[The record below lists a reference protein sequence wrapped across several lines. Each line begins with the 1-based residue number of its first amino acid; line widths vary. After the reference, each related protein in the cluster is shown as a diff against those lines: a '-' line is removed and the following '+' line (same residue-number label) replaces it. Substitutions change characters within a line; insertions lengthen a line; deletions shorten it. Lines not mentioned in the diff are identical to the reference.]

1 MKVFSR
7 ILSLVSVLVLFF
19 TGCQEYDDTEIK
31 GRVDN
36 LESKVTELRLLVE
49 KINSN
54 LTSLVTAVDALN
66 NQDQIVSV
74 EKLPAGNGYTI
85 TFKKS
90 GTITIYNGEK
100 GLDGKNGTDGL
111 DGKDG
116 KSPVISISQDSDGK
130 YYWTLDGEWLL
141 VNGQKVPATAEVTVP
156 KIKVEDGK
164 FLFSTNGTDWVV
176 IGDAGTSG
184 IGLIKNVRE
193 DVENNSVIIELSD
206 REIVIPKGQNFA
218 LVIKADEIGI
228 KAGETVN
235 VEYSLISADNAIV
248 RALPENGYTV
258 KVNPISATK
267 GQLSITAPSPV
278 VDASILIVA
287 VNGNGVM
294 SGKILSIAEGKL
306 DVKADATPV
315 PAEGGSVTVEI
326 TTNLDYE
333 IVIPESAKTWIT
345 LVETKAL
352 RTDNVTFSVAQNT
365 EATQRTA
372 EVEVRVDGAKVQSFN
387 IVQQAK
393 VVVEEKWK
401 TVDLK
406 SLYQD
411 SAYLAAST
419 SWGNFTSSDNWT
431 TTTTKLFEVKNI
443 FEGESVESVVGLSG
457 GTNAPGQLESPS
469 ISGGCKKL
477 RIEYGYHT
485 MPKSMQ
491 KGISINVKLT
501 SASGAELYNDNII
514 VEYGDGV
521 AFATLKDKK
530 QSWEKELKVDGNFK
544 VTIKNNCPS
553 NKTAQAYD
561 TFDILSVSWISCLNS
576 LLSGKSSGR
585 LL

>member
-36 LESKVTELRLLVE
+36 LESQVTELRLLVE

-258 KVNPISATK
+258 KVNSISATK

-333 IVIPESAKTWIT
+333 IVIPEAAKTWIT

-372 EVEVRVDGAKVQSFN
+372 EVEVRVDGAKLQSFN

-530 QSWEKELKVDGNFK
+530 QSWEKELKVEGDFK

-561 TFDILSVSWISCLNS
+561 TFDILSVSWISCLN
-576 LLSGKSSGR
+576 
-585 LL
+585 

>member
-36 LESKVTELRLLVE
+36 LESQVTELRLLVE

-469 ISGGCKKL
+469 ISCGCKKL

-561 TFDILSVSWISCLNS
+561 TFDILSVSWISF
-576 LLSGKSSGR
+576 
-585 LL
+585 

>member
-36 LESKVTELRLLVE
+36 LESQVTELRLLVE

-66 NQDQIVSV
+66 NQDKIVSV

-100 GLDGKNGTDGL
+100 GLDGKNGTDGS

-193 DVENNSVIIELSD
+193 DVENNSVVIELSD

-278 VDASILIVA
+278 VDASILIVS

-315 PAEGGSVTVEI
+315 PAGGGSVTVEI

-333 IVIPESAKTWIT
+333 IVIPEAAKTWIT

-561 TFDILSVSWISCLNS
+561 TFDILSVSWISCLN
-576 LLSGKSSGR
+576 
-585 LL
+585 

>member
-7 ILSLVSVLVLFF
+7 ILSLISVLALFF

-36 LESKVTELRLLVE
+36 LESQVTELRLLVE

-116 KSPVISISQDSDGK
+116 KSPVISIGQDSDGK

-141 VNGQKVPATAEVTVP
+141 VNGQKVPATAEVAVP

-333 IVIPESAKTWIT
+333 IVIPEAAKTWIT

-561 TFDILSVSWISCLNS
+561 TFDILSVSWISCLN
-576 LLSGKSSGR
+576 
-585 LL
+585 

>member
-7 ILSLVSVLVLFF
+7 ILSLISVLALFF

-36 LESKVTELRLLVE
+36 LESQVTELRLLVE

-248 RALPENGYTV
+248 RALPENDYTV

-333 IVIPESAKTWIT
+333 IVIPEAAKTWIT

-561 TFDILSVSWISCLNS
+561 TFDILSVSWISCLN
-576 LLSGKSSGR
+576 
-585 LL
+585 

>member
-36 LESKVTELRLLVE
+36 LESQVTELRLLVE

-116 KSPVISISQDSDGK
+116 KSPVISIGQDSDGK

-141 VNGQKVPATAEVTVP
+141 VNGQKVPATAEVAVP

-248 RALPENGYTV
+248 RALPENDYTV

-333 IVIPESAKTWIT
+333 IVIPEAAKTWIT

-530 QSWEKELKVDGNFK
+530 QSWEKELKADGNFK

-561 TFDILSVSWISCLNS
+561 TFDILSVSWISCLN
-576 LLSGKSSGR
+576 
-585 LL
+585 

>member
-333 IVIPESAKTWIT
+333 IVVPEAAKTWIT
-345 LVETKAL
+345 LVETKAF
-352 RTDNVTFSVAQNT
+352 RTDNVTFAVAQNT

-561 TFDILSVSWISCLNS
+561 TFDILSVSWISCLN
-576 LLSGKSSGR
+576 
-585 LL
+585 

>member
-36 LESKVTELRLLVE
+36 LESQVTELRLLVE

-193 DVENNSVIIELSD
+193 DVENNSVVIELSD

-333 IVIPESAKTWIT
+333 IVIPEAAKTWIT

-372 EVEVRVDGAKVQSFN
+372 EVEVRVDGAKLQSFN

-530 QSWEKELKVDGNFK
+530 QSWEKELKVEGDFK

-561 TFDILSVSWISCLNS
+561 TFDILSVSWISCLN
-576 LLSGKSSGR
+576 
-585 LL
+585 

>member
-36 LESKVTELRLLVE
+36 LESQVTELRLLVE

-100 GLDGKNGTDGL
+100 GLDGKNGTDGS

-206 REIVIPKGQNFA
+206 KEIVIPKGQNFA

-278 VDASILIVA
+278 VDDASILIVA

-333 IVIPESAKTWIT
+333 IVVPEAAKTWIT

-352 RTDNVTFSVAQNT
+352 RTDNVTFAVAQNT

-372 EVEVRVDGAKVQSFN
+372 EVEVRVDGVKVQSFN

-561 TFDILSVSWISCLNS
+561 TFDILSVSWISF
-576 LLSGKSSGR
+576 
-585 LL
+585 

>member
-36 LESKVTELRLLVE
+36 LESQVTELRLLVE

-100 GLDGKNGTDGL
+100 GLDGKNGTDGS

-333 IVIPESAKTWIT
+333 IVIPEAAKTWIT

-443 FEGESVESVVGLSG
+443 FVGESVESVVGLSG
-457 GTNAPGQLESPS
+457 GTNTPGQLESPS

-561 TFDILSVSWISCLNS
+561 TFDILSVSWISF
-576 LLSGKSSGR
+576 
-585 LL
+585 

>member
-7 ILSLVSVLVLFF
+7 ILSLVSVLALFF

-36 LESKVTELRLLVE
+36 LESQVTELRLLVE

-141 VNGQKVPATAEVTVP
+141 VNGQKVPATAEVAVP

-228 KAGETVN
+228 KAGATVN

-258 KVNPISATK
+258 KVNPVSATK

-333 IVIPESAKTWIT
+333 IVIPEAAKTWIT

-521 AFATLKDKK
+521 AFAKLKDKK

-561 TFDILSVSWISCLNS
+561 TFDILSVSWISCLN
-576 LLSGKSSGR
+576 
-585 LL
+585 

>member
-7 ILSLVSVLVLFF
+7 ILSLISVLALFF

-36 LESKVTELRLLVE
+36 LESQVTELRLLVE

-333 IVIPESAKTWIT
+333 IVVPEAAKTWIT

-352 RTDNVTFSVAQNT
+352 RTDNVTFAVAQNT

-372 EVEVRVDGAKVQSFN
+372 EVEVRVDGVKVQSFN

-443 FEGESVESVVGLSG
+443 FVGESVESVVGLSG

-530 QSWEKELKVDGNFK
+530 QSWEKELKVEGDFK

-561 TFDILSVSWISCLNS
+561 TFDILSVSWISCLN
-576 LLSGKSSGR
+576 
-585 LL
+585 

>member
-36 LESKVTELRLLVE
+36 LESQVTELRLLVE

-333 IVIPESAKTWIT
+333 IVVPEAAKTWIT

-443 FEGESVESVVGLSG
+443 FDGEAVESVVGLSG

-561 TFDILSVSWISCLNS
+561 TFDILSVSWISCLN
-576 LLSGKSSGR
+576 
-585 LL
+585 

>member
-561 TFDILSVSWISCLNS
+561 TFDILSVSWISCLN
-576 LLSGKSSGR
+576 
-585 LL
+585 

>member
-36 LESKVTELRLLVE
+36 LESQVTELRLLVE

-100 GLDGKNGTDGL
+100 GLDGKNGTDGS

-333 IVIPESAKTWIT
+333 IVIPEAAKTWIT

-530 QSWEKELKVDGNFK
+530 QSWKKELKVDGNFK

-561 TFDILSVSWISCLNS
+561 TFDILSVSWISF
-576 LLSGKSSGR
+576 
-585 LL
+585 

>member
-36 LESKVTELRLLVE
+36 LESQVTELRLLVE

-100 GLDGKNGTDGL
+100 GLDGKNGTDGS

-141 VNGQKVPATAEVTVP
+141 VNGQKVPATAEVAVP

-333 IVIPESAKTWIT
+333 IVIPEAAKTWIT

-561 TFDILSVSWISCLNS
+561 TFDILSVSWISF
-576 LLSGKSSGR
+576 
-585 LL
+585 

>member
-36 LESKVTELRLLVE
+36 LESQVTELRLLVE

-218 LVIKADEIGI
+218 LVIEADEIGI

-333 IVIPESAKTWIT
+333 IVVPEAAKTWIT

-352 RTDNVTFSVAQNT
+352 RTDNVTFAVAQNT

-457 GTNAPGQLESPS
+457 GTNAPGQLESPF

-561 TFDILSVSWISCLNS
+561 TFDILSVSWISCLN
-576 LLSGKSSGR
+576 
-585 LL
+585 

>member
-7 ILSLVSVLVLFF
+7 ILSLISVLALFF

-36 LESKVTELRLLVE
+36 LESQVTELRLLVE

-141 VNGQKVPATAEVTVP
+141 VNGQKVPATAEVAVP

-228 KAGETVN
+228 KAEETVN

-306 DVKADATPV
+306 DVKADETPV

-333 IVIPESAKTWIT
+333 IVIPEAAKTWIT

-561 TFDILSVSWISCLNS
+561 TFDILSVSWISCLN
-576 LLSGKSSGR
+576 
-585 LL
+585 

>member
-36 LESKVTELRLLVE
+36 LESQVTELRLLVE

-333 IVIPESAKTWIT
+333 IVVPEAAKTWIT

-352 RTDNVTFSVAQNT
+352 RTDNVTFVVAQNT

-372 EVEVRVDGAKVQSFN
+372 EVEVRVDGVKVQSFN

-561 TFDILSVSWISCLNS
+561 TFDILSVSWISCLN
-576 LLSGKSSGR
+576 
-585 LL
+585 

>member
-36 LESKVTELRLLVE
+36 LESQVTELRLLVE

-206 REIVIPKGQNFA
+206 REIVIPRGQNFA

-333 IVIPESAKTWIT
+333 IVVPEAAKTWIT

-352 RTDNVTFSVAQNT
+352 RTDNVTFAVAQNT

-372 EVEVRVDGAKVQSFN
+372 EVEVRVDGVKVQSFN

-443 FEGESVESVVGLSG
+443 FVGESVESVVGLSG

-530 QSWEKELKVDGNFK
+530 QSWVKELKVEGDFK

-561 TFDILSVSWISCLNS
+561 TFDILSVSWISCLN
-576 LLSGKSSGR
+576 
-585 LL
+585 

>member
-36 LESKVTELRLLVE
+36 LESQVTELRLLVE

-100 GLDGKNGTDGL
+100 GLDGKNGTDGS

-130 YYWTLDGEWLL
+130 CYWTLDGEWLL

-333 IVIPESAKTWIT
+333 IVIPEAAKTWIT

-561 TFDILSVSWISCLNS
+561 TFDILSVSWISCLN
-576 LLSGKSSGR
+576 
-585 LL
+585 

>member
-36 LESKVTELRLLVE
+36 LESQVTELRLLVE

-333 IVIPESAKTWIT
+333 IVVPEAAKTWIT

-443 FEGESVESVVGLSG
+443 FDGESVESVVGLSG
-457 GTNAPGQLESPS
+457 GTNAPGQLESSS

-561 TFDILSVSWISCLNS
+561 TFDILSVSWISCLN
-576 LLSGKSSGR
+576 
-585 LL
+585 

>member
-36 LESKVTELRLLVE
+36 LESQVTELRLLVE

-333 IVIPESAKTWIT
+333 IVVPEAAKTWIT

-352 RTDNVTFSVAQNT
+352 RTDNVTFAVAQNT

-443 FEGESVESVVGLSG
+443 FDGESVESVVGLSG

-561 TFDILSVSWISCLNS
+561 TFDILSVSWISCLN
-576 LLSGKSSGR
+576 
-585 LL
+585 

>member
-36 LESKVTELRLLVE
+36 LESQVTELRLLVE

-100 GLDGKNGTDGL
+100 GLDGKNGTDGS

-561 TFDILSVSWISCLNS
+561 TFDILSVSWISCLN
-576 LLSGKSSGR
+576 
-585 LL
+585 

>member
-7 ILSLVSVLVLFF
+7 ILSLISVLALFF

-36 LESKVTELRLLVE
+36 LESQVTELRLLVE

-141 VNGQKVPATAEVTVP
+141 VNGQKVPATAEVAVP

-218 LVIKADEIGI
+218 LAIKADEIGI

-333 IVIPESAKTWIT
+333 IVIPEAAKTWIT

-561 TFDILSVSWISCLNS
+561 TFDILSVSWISCLN
-576 LLSGKSSGR
+576 
-585 LL
+585 

>member
-7 ILSLVSVLVLFF
+7 ILSLISVLALFF

-36 LESKVTELRLLVE
+36 LESQVTELRLLVE

-100 GLDGKNGTDGL
+100 GLDGKNGTDGS

-193 DVENNSVIIELSD
+193 DVENNSVVIELSD

-333 IVIPESAKTWIT
+333 IVIPEAAKTWIT

-561 TFDILSVSWISCLNS
+561 TFDILSVSWISCLN
-576 LLSGKSSGR
+576 
-585 LL
+585 

>member
-36 LESKVTELRLLVE
+36 LESQVTELRLLVE

-333 IVIPESAKTWIT
+333 IVIPEAAKTWIT

-443 FEGESVESVVGLSG
+443 FDGESVESVVGLSG

-561 TFDILSVSWISCLNS
+561 TFDILSVSWISCLN
-576 LLSGKSSGR
+576 
-585 LL
+585 

>member
-36 LESKVTELRLLVE
+36 LESQVTELRLLVE

-228 KAGETVN
+228 KAGEIVN

-248 RALPENGYTV
+248 RALPENGYTI

-333 IVIPESAKTWIT
+333 IVIPEAAKTWIT

-561 TFDILSVSWISCLNS
+561 TFDILSVSWISCLN
-576 LLSGKSSGR
+576 
-585 LL
+585 

>member
-36 LESKVTELRLLVE
+36 LESQVTELRLLVE

-100 GLDGKNGTDGL
+100 GLDGKNGTDGS

-193 DVENNSVIIELSD
+193 DVENNSVVIELSD

-278 VDASILIVA
+278 VDASILIVS

-333 IVIPESAKTWIT
+333 IVIPEAAKTWIT

-431 TTTTKLFEVKNI
+431 TTTTKLFGVKNI

-561 TFDILSVSWISCLNS
+561 TFDILSVSWISCLN
-576 LLSGKSSGR
+576 
-585 LL
+585 

>member
-7 ILSLVSVLVLFF
+7 ILSLVSVLALFF

-36 LESKVTELRLLVE
+36 LESQVTELRLLVE

-333 IVIPESAKTWIT
+333 IVIPESTKTWIT

-443 FEGESVESVVGLSG
+443 FVGESVEAVVGLSG

-561 TFDILSVSWISCLNS
+561 TFDILSVSWISCLN
-576 LLSGKSSGR
+576 
-585 LL
+585 

>member
-36 LESKVTELRLLVE
+36 LESQVTELRLLVE

-100 GLDGKNGTDGL
+100 GLDGKNGTDGS

-333 IVIPESAKTWIT
+333 IVIPEAAKTWIT

-443 FEGESVESVVGLSG
+443 FVGESVESVVGLSG

-561 TFDILSVSWISCLNS
+561 TFDILSVSWISF
-576 LLSGKSSGR
+576 
-585 LL
+585 

>member
-36 LESKVTELRLLVE
+36 LESQVTELRLLVE

-100 GLDGKNGTDGL
+100 GLDGKNGTDGS

-156 KIKVEDGK
+156 KIKVENGK

-193 DVENNSVIIELSD
+193 DVENNSVVIELSD

-278 VDASILIVA
+278 VDASILIVS

-333 IVIPESAKTWIT
+333 IVIPEAAKTWIT

-485 MPKSMQ
+485 MPKSMK

-561 TFDILSVSWISCLNS
+561 TFDILSVSWISCLN
-576 LLSGKSSGR
+576 
-585 LL
+585 

>member
-141 VNGQKVPATAEVTVP
+141 VNGQKVPATAEVAVP

-278 VDASILIVA
+278 MDASILIVA

-333 IVIPESAKTWIT
+333 IVIPEAAKTWIT

-443 FEGESVESVVGLSG
+443 FVGESVESVVGLSG

-561 TFDILSVSWISCLNS
+561 TFDILSVSWISF
-576 LLSGKSSGR
+576 
-585 LL
+585 

>member
-7 ILSLVSVLVLFF
+7 ILSLVSVLALFF

-36 LESKVTELRLLVE
+36 LESQVTELRLLVE

-333 IVIPESAKTWIT
+333 IVIPEAAKTWIT

-561 TFDILSVSWISCLNS
+561 TFDILSVSWMSS
-576 LLSGKSSGR
+576 L
-585 LL
+585 

>member
-36 LESKVTELRLLVE
+36 LESQVTELRLLVE

-100 GLDGKNGTDGL
+100 GLDGKNGTDGS

-193 DVENNSVIIELSD
+193 DVENNSVVIELSD

-333 IVIPESAKTWIT
+333 IVVPEAAKTWIT

-352 RTDNVTFSVAQNT
+352 RTDNVTFAVAQNT

-561 TFDILSVSWISCLNS
+561 TFDILSVSWISF
-576 LLSGKSSGR
+576 
-585 LL
+585 

>member
-7 ILSLVSVLVLFF
+7 ILSLISVLALFF

-36 LESKVTELRLLVE
+36 LESQVTELRLLVE

-141 VNGQKVPATAEVTVP
+141 VNGQKVPATAEVAVP

-206 REIVIPKGQNFA
+206 REIVIPKEQNFA

-333 IVIPESAKTWIT
+333 IVIPEAAKTWIT

-561 TFDILSVSWISCLNS
+561 TFDILSVSWISCLN
-576 LLSGKSSGR
+576 
-585 LL
+585 

>member
-36 LESKVTELRLLVE
+36 LESQVTELRLLVE

-100 GLDGKNGTDGL
+100 GLDGKNGTDGS

-193 DVENNSVIIELSD
+193 DVENNSVVIELSD

-333 IVIPESAKTWIT
+333 IVVPEAAKTWIT

-352 RTDNVTFSVAQNT
+352 RTDNVTFAVAQNT

-443 FEGESVESVVGLSG
+443 FVGESVESVVGLSG

-530 QSWEKELKVDGNFK
+530 QSWEKELKVEGDFK

-561 TFDILSVSWISCLNS
+561 TFDILSVSWISCLN
-576 LLSGKSSGR
+576 
-585 LL
+585 

>member
-7 ILSLVSVLVLFF
+7 ILSLISVLALFF

-36 LESKVTELRLLVE
+36 LESQVTELRLLVE

-141 VNGQKVPATAEVTVP
+141 VNGQKVPATAEVAVP

-248 RALPENGYTV
+248 RALPENGYPV

-333 IVIPESAKTWIT
+333 IVIPEAAKTWIT

-561 TFDILSVSWISCLNS
+561 TFDILSVSWISCLN
-576 LLSGKSSGR
+576 
-585 LL
+585 